1 MSTQVALAKMNSK
14 PQPFKN
20 IIENQNNLSTN
31 KYFTNYA
38 MKVFIY
44 FQKTNTDSVLW
55 KKTFKV

>member
-1 MSTQVALAKMNSK
+1 MSTQIALAKMNSK
-14 PQPFKN
+14 AQPFKN

-44 FQKTNTDSVLW
+44 FQKTNTDSVPW